1 MDENQIIDDLILNGG
16 LEIAGID
23 EKTGQFLYSF
33 TPKIKELRPDL
44 YDQHLNHVNGEL
56 MRLWENGFLN
66 IDLME
71 DEPIVTITEKA
82 LDKDALSTLS
92 KEDQWALDEIKR
104 LMKRPEL

>member
-1 MDENQIIDDLILNGG
+1 MDENKIVDDLILNGG
-16 LEIAGID
+16 IEVAGID

-33 TPKIKELRPDL
+33 TPKIKDLNPAL
-44 YDQHLNHVNGEL
+44 YDAHINHVNGEL
-56 MRLWENGFLN
+56 MRLWESGFIN
-66 IDLME
+66 IDLLE

-92 KEDQWALDEIKR
+92 EADQWAIEEIKR